1 MAACNKAQTMRRYKE
16 EPEELFDGPSKTQLK
31 NAMLELQDLGVTLLE
46 LPEEQLD
53 LLITGDGPL
62 REAMLDLRRI
72 TAHGARKRQASY
84 VGKLLRDV
92 DTEPLRK
99 ALAVWNQH
107 KARDVRAL
115 REIEQWREK
124 MISCDAGWTEW
135 TTRYPVGDTKQL
147 RALVR
152 DARRDREMSKVTGES
167 QNGRAFREMFKLV
180 REILLTPKAPPSA

>member
-1 MAACNKAQTMRRYKE
+1 MRRYKE
-16 EPEELFDGPSKTQLK
+16 EPEEQYDGPSKTQLK
-31 NAMLELQDLGVTLLE
+31 NAMLELQVLGVTLLE
-46 LPEEQLD
+46 LPEEQID
-53 LLITGDGPL
+53 LLIDEVGPL
-62 REAMLDLRRI
+62 REAMRDLRRI

-92 DTEPLRK
+92 DVEPMRK
-99 ALAVWNQH
+99 ALAVWHAH

-124 MISCDAGWTEW
+124 MIGSEAGWTEW
-135 TTRYPVGDTKQL
+135 ITRYPVGDTKQL
-147 RALVR
+147 RGLVR

-180 REILLTPKAPPSA
+180 REILLTPKAPPQA

>member
-1 MAACNKAQTMRRYKE
+1 MKKRQDSRSRPRE
-16 EPEELFDGPSKTQLK
+16 DQDFDEGPSKTQLK

-46 LPEEQLD
+46 LPDEQLD
-53 LLITGDGPL
+53 LLITDEGPL
-62 REAMLDLRRI
+62 REAMRDLRRI

-92 DTEPLRK
+92 DAEPLRK
-99 ALAVWNQH
+99 AVATWNAH

-124 MISCDAGWTEW
+124 MIGSDAGWAEW
-135 TTRYPVGDTKQL
+135 AKRYPGGDSKQL

-152 DARRDREMSKVTGES
+152 DARQDREMSKVTGVS
-167 QNGRAFREMFKLV
+167 GNGRAFREMFKLI
-180 REILLTPKAPPSA
+180 REVLLTPKPTSEA

>member
-1 MAACNKAQTMRRYKE
+1 MRRYKE
-16 EPEELFDGPSKTQLK
+16 PEEEYEGPSKTQLK

-46 LPEEQLD
+46 LPDEQLD
-53 LLITGDGPL
+53 QLITDEGPL
-62 REAMLDLRRI
+62 REAMRDLRRI

-92 DTEPLRK
+92 DVEPMRK
-99 ALAVWNQH
+99 ALAVWHAH

-124 MISCDAGWTEW
+124 MITSEAGWAEW
-135 TTRYPVGDTKQL
+135 VKRYPTGDSKQL

-152 DARRDREMSKVTGES
+152 DARQDREMSKVTGAS
-167 QNGRAFREMFKLV
+167 GNARAFREMFKLIRGV
-180 REILLTPKAPPSA
+180 LLDPKASTEA

>member
-1 MAACNKAQTMRRYKE
+1 MSACNKNSVMRRYKE
-16 EPEELFDGPSKTQLK
+16 EPEQQYDGPSKTQQK
-31 NAMLELQDLGVTLLE
+31 NAMLELQVLGVTLLE
-46 LPEEQLD
+46 LPEEQID
-53 LLITGDGPL
+53 LLIDEVGPL
-62 REAMLDLRRI
+62 REAMRDLRRI

-92 DTEPLRK
+92 DVEPMRK
-99 ALAVWNQH
+99 ALAVWHTH

-124 MISCDAGWTEW
+124 MIGSEAGWAEW

-167 QNGRAFREMFKLV
+167 QNGRAFREMFRLV
-180 REILLTPKAPPSA
+180 REILLAPKAPPEA

>member
-99 ALAVWNQH
+99 ALATWNAH

-124 MISCDAGWTEW
+124 MIGSEAGWTEW
-135 TTRYPVGDTKQL
+135 TARYPVGDTKQL

-180 REILLTPKAPPSA
+180 REILLSPKAPPQA

>member
-1 MAACNKAQTMRRYKE
+1 MRRYKE
-16 EPEELFDGPSKTQLK
+16 EPEDQYDGPSKTQLK

-53 LLITGDGPL
+53 QLITGDGPL

-99 ALAVWNQH
+99 ALAVWHTH

-124 MISCDAGWTEW
+124 MIGSDAGWEEW
-135 TTRYPVGDTKQL
+135 VKRYPLGDSKQL

-152 DARRDREMSKVTGES
+152 DARRDREMAKVTGES
-167 QNGRAFREMFKLV
+167 QNGRAFREMFKMV
-180 REILLTPKAPPSA
+180 RETLLAPKAPPQA

>member
-1 MAACNKAQTMRRYKE
+1 MRRYKE
-16 EPEELFDGPSKTQLK
+16 EPEEQYDGPSKTQQK
-31 NAMLELQDLGVTLLE
+31 NAMLELQVLGVTLLE

-92 DTEPLRK
+92 DVEPLRK
-99 ALAVWNQH
+99 ALAVWHAH

-124 MISCDAGWTEW
+124 MIGSEAGWTEW
-135 TTRYPVGDTKQL
+135 LSRYPASDSKQL

-152 DARRDREMSKVTGES
+152 DARQDREMSKVTGAS
-167 QNGRAFREMFKLV
+167 GNGRAFREMFKLI
-180 REILLTPKAPPSA
+180 REALLTPKAPSKP

>member
-1 MAACNKAQTMRRYKE
+1 MRRYKE
-16 EPEELFDGPSKTQLK
+16 ELEEQYEGPSKTQLK

-53 LLITGDGPL
+53 ELIPEEGPL
-62 REAMLDLRRI
+62 RDAMRDLRRI

-92 DTEPLRK
+92 DVEPMRK
-99 ALAVWNQH
+99 ALAVWHTH

-124 MISCDAGWTEW
+124 MIGSDAGWAEW
-135 TTRYPVGDTKQL
+135 TSRYPAGDSKQL
-147 RALVR
+147 RGLVR
-152 DARRDREMSKVTGES
+152 DARHDREMSQVTGAS
-167 QNGRAFREMFKLV
+167 GNGRAFREMFKLIRGV
-180 REILLTPKAPPSA
+180 LLAPKATPES